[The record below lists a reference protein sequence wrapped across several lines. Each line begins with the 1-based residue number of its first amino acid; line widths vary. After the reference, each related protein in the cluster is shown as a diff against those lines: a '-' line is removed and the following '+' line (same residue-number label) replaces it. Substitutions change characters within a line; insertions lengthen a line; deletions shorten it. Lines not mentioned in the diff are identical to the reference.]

1 MQGQIAVIEADPT
14 TIDEKECDPTVG
26 TMVVVESTLRTLIR
40 EMLQSHTVEPMIGDQ
55 VVNVNPG
62 CKHYGSE
69 GIVVRLEQL
78 PQDMGTV
85 ACYKCMN
92 NGTNWSEGDILR
104 KSLDQLEL
112 S

>member
-1 MQGQIAVIEADPT
+1 MSYRNQK
-14 TIDEKECDPTVG
+14 EKRRA
-26 TMVVVESTLRTLIR
+26 LRLKETRQSNRVLRAIIR
-40 EMLQSHTVEPMIGDQ
+40 EVLQSHTDEPSLGDH

-69 GIVVRLEQL
+69 GIVVKLEQL

-85 ACYKCMN
+85 ACYRCTN
-92 NGTNWSEGDILR
+92 NGDNWSEGEVLR